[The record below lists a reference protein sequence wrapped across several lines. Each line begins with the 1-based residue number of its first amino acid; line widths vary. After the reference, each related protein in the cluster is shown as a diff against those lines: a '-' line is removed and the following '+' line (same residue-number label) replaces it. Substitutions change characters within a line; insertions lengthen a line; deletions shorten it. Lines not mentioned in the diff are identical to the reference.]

1 MKSRLG
7 LKLTYIANHW
17 EGLKVFLRDGRVEMD
32 SNPVEDG
39 IRPTAL
45 GRKNHLVAGHDEGG
59 CSWASIASLVGTC
72 RTNDIDPQSYL
83 TSTLEAIAN
92 GHPQSRFDEL
102 LS

>member
-1 MKSRLG
+1 VRTKSRLG

-45 GRKNHLVAGHDEGG
+45 RRKHHLFAGHDEGG
-59 CSWASIASLVGTC
+59 CS
-72 RTNDIDPQSYL
+72 
-83 TSTLEAIAN
+83 
-92 GHPQSRFDEL
+92 
-102 LS
+102 

>member
-1 MKSRLG
+1 MRTKSRLG

-45 GRKNHLVAGHDEGG
+45 RRKHHLVAGHDEGG
-59 CSWASIASLVGTC
+59 CS
-72 RTNDIDPQSYL
+72 
-83 TSTLEAIAN
+83 
-92 GHPQSRFDEL
+92 
-102 LS
+102 